1 MVEVAWP
8 TTSPSCM
15 VLSPS
20 PPVATGGL
28 RERAETVL
36 RTAASELGLDAAAI
50 EVLDVTDGIARVRLA
65 AACASCPAGIP
76 MILAGLEQA
85 LKEHLPA
92 VEFVEPVG

>member
-1 MVEVAWP
+1 M
-8 TTSPSCM
+8 
-15 VLSPS
+15 
-20 PPVATGGL
+20 
-28 RERAETVL
+28 AEQK
-36 RTAASELGLDAAAI
+36 SQAAAGAAAAGANKGARKK
-50 EVLDVTDGIARVRLA
+50 VKKHVTDGIARVRLA